1 MPRLRNFT
9 GTLMGTFMAGTAV
22 LLVVAG
28 CAASGETDQSSVP
41 ADVVIIDDDGLH
53 GAVLTEP
60 YVVSDVA
67 LRDTDGAAYDL
78 VNNTDKPLTLV
89 FFGYSNCPDV
99 CSIVMSSM
107 AAGLTRLSA
116 DERSKV
122 DVVLV
127 TTDPARDDEQVLRSY
142 LDRFD
147 PTFIGLTGDLS
158 EIGQVAEPLKIF
170 IEEGIKLPSG
180 GYEVE
185 HGTPVIGIDDD
196 DQASIVWTEGTSA
209 SQFAEDIHALLS
221 DSTQ

>member
-1 MPRLRNFT
+1 MPKVRDLSILLAV
-9 GTLMGTFMAGTAV
+9 GV
-22 LLVVAG
+22 LLSG

-41 ADVVIIDDDGLH
+41 ADVVILDDDGLH

-60 YVVSDVA
+60 YVVSDTA
-67 LRDTDGAAYDL
+67 LRDTGGAAYDL

-99 CSIVMSSM
+99 CSIVMSSL
-107 AAGLTRLSA
+107 AASLTRLS
-116 DERSKV
+116 DEERSQV

-127 TTDPARDDEQVLRSY
+127 TTDPARDDEQVLRTY

-147 PTFIGLTGDLS
+147 PTFIGLTGKLS
-158 EIGQVAEPLKIF
+158 EINEVGEPLKIF
-170 IEEGIKLPSG
+170 IEKGTKLPSG

-185 HGTPVIGIDDD
+185 HGTPVIGIDDS

-221 DSTQ
+221 PQ